1 MHRPLTTVAVAM
13 ASFSEGYLEK
23 THFKQL
29 TASVVNSGKYLM
41 NPELRAEQVREKDS
55 YSVLYNSW
63 WSNIPRFRGYPSP
76 MNISPQQIM
85 KPSIH

>member
-63 WSNIPRFRGYPSP
+63 WSNFPRFCGYPSP

>member
-1 MHRPLTTVAVAM
+1 MQRPLTTVAVAM

-41 NPELRAEQVREKDS
+41 NPELRAEQVWQKDFTLQT
-55 YSVLYNSW
+55 SVT
-63 WSNIPRFRGYPSP
+63 
-76 MNISPQQIM
+76 
-85 KPSIH
+85 